1 MKRVEDAAGPQ
12 GVRLHL
18 DDGTRVPCRCRFIGY
33 DEEGLAVWVAEPI
46 EARPFPRVRTAILEV
61 DVMPGE
67 SALILGHLPGDV
79 H

>member
-1 MKRVEDAAGPQ
+1 MRSTAGPE

-46 EARPFPRVRTAILEV
+46 EARPFLKVGVIKLEV

-67 SALILGHLPGDV
+67 SALILGALPGDV
-79 H
+79 I